1 MQSLV
6 NAVHSAQTEIS
17 IADIVLDHL
26 LPLIGADL
34 GVVAAVAEDGSTLEI
49 LSTQMTTAEPRMA
62 WTQSPL
68 ATISP
73 IPLCMHAQRTLLV
86 ESEQGFLAAC
96 PELSDAYGPIEG
108 AALAIPLHLQ
118 DRIRGGVGFYWH
130 KPRPLP
136 EWEVAFVEAAVTLA
150 AQAVERT
157 RRHEAELRNAQD
169 ATRDALFQAL
179 TKSEARLAQAQ
190 SVARIGSWEF
200 DLASGTAV
208 WSAEMFR
215 ILEFDP
221 EEGIPSYP
229 TFFARLHPDDVALYR
244 EMERKGREVGDPR
257 DFELRVLYS
266 DGRLGWL
273 HSLGRSER
281 DADGNIVRTF
291 GTLMDI
297 TERKKMEHALRENDE
312 RLRAILDQTPAGII
326 FAEAPS
332 GRIVL
337 ANREMDRILG
347 RSVALSTDASDYDP
361 SVCRMD
367 GTPMLP
373 ENYPLSRVIRCGE
386 VVSHEELLIERPDGN
401 RLICLANA
409 GPIYNNAGVMI
420 AAVLALLDID
430 EHKKLQQQFHQ
441 SQKMEG
447 IGRLAGGI
455 AHDFNN
461 LLTLIMGYAEI
472 IEDDLPEDSPQR
484 PQVRTIADAAYRA
497 GSMTR
502 QLLSFARRQPAEP
515 TFLSPDGTIQDTV
528 RILQPLIGENIH
540 LQTFLNS
547 GTRCIRIDAH
557 QLEQILVNLVLNA
570 RDAMP
575 QGGTLTLSSAEAT
588 IAEKRIQAPFVIP
601 AGDYIVISVADTGTG
616 MPEEIKARI
625 FDPFFT
631 TKEVGK
637 GTGLGLATVYGILKQ
652 NDAYIEVT
660 SEIGKGTTFTLYF
673 PCTEE
678 PAASVAAVET
688 YIPSLRG
695 VETVLV
701 VEDEPD
707 VRQMIVVTLR
717 RNGFEVLQAENGVEA
732 MKISQAFQGKID
744 LLLTDAIMP
753 NMGGG
758 ELSQRIRMQR
768 ESIRVL
774 LASGYSEDTF
784 ADSAVLPPDTAIL
797 TKPFT
802 PSRLL
807 QKVRDVLAGTPGG

>member
-6 NAVHSAQTEIS
+6 TAVHSAQTEIS
-17 IADIVLDHL
+17 IADIVLDHIR
-26 LPLIGADL
+26 PLIGADL
-34 GVVAAVAEDGSTLEI
+34 GVVAAVAEDGSTLEF
-49 LSTQMTTAEPRMA
+49 LSTQIAATDLQMA
-62 WTQSPL
+62 WTESPL
-68 ATISP
+68 ATSSP
-73 IPLCMHAQRTLLV
+73 IPLCMHAQRTLIL
-86 ESEQGFLAAC
+86 ESAQEFLAVC
-96 PELSDAYGPIEG
+96 PELSDAFGPIDG

-118 DRIRGGVGFYWH
+118 NRVRGGVGFFWRE
-130 KPRPLP
+130 PRPLP

-157 RRHEAELRNAQD
+157 RRHESELKDAQD
-169 ATRDALFQAL
+169 ATRDALFHAL
-179 TKSEARLAQAQ
+179 TKSEARLSQAQ
-190 SVARIGSWEF
+190 SVARIGSWEV
-200 DLASGTAV
+200 DTESGTAV
-208 WSAEMFR
+208 WSEEMFR

-221 EEGIPSYP
+221 AEGVPAYP
-229 TFFARLHPDDVALYR
+229 TFFSRLHPEDISLYK
-244 EMERKGREVGDPR
+244 EMERKGREEGDPR

-281 DADGNIVRTF
+281 DDTGKIVRTF

-297 TERKKMEHALRENDE
+297 TERKEMEQALRENDE

-367 GTPMLP
+367 GKPMLP
-373 ENYPLSRVIRCGE
+373 EDYPLSRVIRHGE
-386 VVSHEELLIERPDGN
+386 VVSHEEILIERPDGN
-401 RLICLANA
+401 RLVCLANA
-409 GPIYNNAGVMI
+409 GPIYNNEGVMI

-502 QLLSFARRQPAEP
+502 QLLSFARRQPTEA
-515 TFLSPDGTIQDTV
+515 TYLSPDSTIQDTV
-528 RILQPLIGENIH
+528 RILRPLIGENIH
-540 LQTFLNS
+540 LQTSLS
-547 GTRCIRIDAH
+547 AGTGCIRIDAH

-575 QGGTLTLSSAEAT
+575 QGGMLTLSSTEET

-616 MPEEIKARI
+616 MEDSVRARI

-637 GTGLGLATVYGILKQ
+637 GTGLGLATVYGVLKQ

-673 PCTEE
+673 PRTQE
-678 PAASVAAVET
+678 PIASLAVVET

-717 RNGFEVLQAENGVEA
+717 RNGFDVLQAENGVEA
-732 MKISQAFQGKID
+732 MKISEAFQGKID

-753 NMGGG
+753 NMGGS
-758 ELSQRIRMQR
+758 ELSLRIRAQR

-784 ADSAVLPPDTAIL
+784 TDSAVLPPDTAIL
-797 TKPFT
+797 AKPFT

>member
-6 NAVHSAQTEIS
+6 TAVHSASTEIA
-17 IADIVLDHL
+17 IADIVLDHIR
-26 LPLIGADL
+26 PLIGADL

-49 LSTQMTTAEPRMA
+49 LSTQAATTDPPMA
-62 WTQSPL
+62 WTESPL
-68 ATISP
+68 ATSAP
-73 IPLCMHAQRTLLV
+73 IPLCMHAQRTLII
-86 ESEQGFLAAC
+86 ENEQAFLAVC
-96 PELSDAYGPIEG
+96 PELSEAFGPIAG
-108 AALAIPLHLQ
+108 AALAIPLILQ
-118 DRIRGGVGFYWH
+118 NRVRGGIGLFWRE
-130 KPRPLP
+130 PRPLP
-136 EWEVAFVEAAVTLA
+136 EWEAAFVEAAVTLA

-157 RRHEAELRNAQD
+157 RTHAAELRAAHD
-169 ATRDALFQAL
+169 ATREALFQAL
-179 TKSEARLAQAQ
+179 TKSEARLSQAQ
-190 SVARIGSWEF
+190 SVARIGSWEV
-200 DLASGTAV
+200 DTGSGTAV
-208 WSAEMFR
+208 WSEEMFR
-215 ILEFDP
+215 LLEFDP
-221 EEGIPSYP
+221 AEGVPAYP
-229 TFFARLHPDDVALYR
+229 AFFARVHPDDLALYR
-244 EMERKGREVGDPR
+244 EMERKGREEGAPR

-281 DADGNIVRTF
+281 DDHGKIVRTF

-297 TERKKMEHALRENDE
+297 TERKEMEQALRENDE

-347 RSVALSTDASDYDP
+347 RSVALSTDASGYDP
-361 SVCRMD
+361 SVRRMD

-373 ENYPLSRVIRCGE
+373 EDYPLSRVIRRGE

-401 RLICLANA
+401 RLVCLANA
-409 GPIYNNAGVMI
+409 GPIYNNAGFMI

-430 EHKKLQQQFHQ
+430 EHKKLQHQFHQ

-502 QLLSFARRQPAEP
+502 QLLSFARRQPTEP
-515 TFLSPDGTIQDTV
+515 TFLSPDGIIQDTV
-528 RILQPLIGENIH
+528 RILRPLIGENIH
-540 LQTFLNS
+540 LQTTLHS
-547 GTRCIRIDAH
+547 GAGCIRIDAH

-575 QGGTLTLSSAEAT
+575 QGGTLTLSSAEST
-588 IAEKRIQAPFVIP
+588 VTEKRIQTPFVIP
-601 AGDYIVISVADTGTG
+601 AGDYIVISVTDTGTG
-616 MPEEIKARI
+616 MEEVVRARI

-652 NDAYIEVT
+652 NDAYIEVA
-660 SEIGKGTTFTLYF
+660 SEVGKGTTFTLYF
-673 PCTEE
+673 PRTQE
-678 PAASVAAVET
+678 PLASLAVVET
-688 YIPSLRG
+688 YLPSVRG

-732 MKISQAFQGKID
+732 MKISEAFQGKID

-753 NMGGG
+753 NMGGS
-758 ELSQRIRMQR
+758 ELSQRLRAQR

-784 ADSAVLPPDTAIL
+784 TDSAVLPPDTAIL
-797 TKPFT
+797 AKPFT

-807 QKVRDVLAGTPGG
+807 QKVRDVLAATPGG